1 MAEKNYEAKIQE
13 LQDLIASL
21 EDELG
26 GERYTRGNFRHGVDT
41 AKPKIKALE
50 TPLSDEQRA
59 EFDAL
64 KREVSALTVDLR
76 SHLDVMHPI
85 REKLLEQRKLVSQT
99 DPSSSVTA
107 EQRQANQ
114 DRLDKLEAEYKGK
127 MEEFHEHFAN
137 LTTARKATNELGP
150 EMRSLDA
157 EQLKFERNTYR
168 ELIPA
173 KDEAIAALKARLL
186 NFRKKL
192 RRTEK
197 KVDNAGAGSASAAAD
212 KDD

>member
-41 AKPKIKALE
+41 AKPEIKALE

-99 DPSSSVTA
+99 DPSTLTA
-107 EQRQANQ
+107 EERQANQ
-114 DRLDKLEAEYKGK
+114 DKLNKLEAEYKGK

-173 KDEAIAALKARLL
+173 RDEAVAALKARLL

-197 KVDNAGAGSASAAAD
+197 KVDSTGAGSASAAAD